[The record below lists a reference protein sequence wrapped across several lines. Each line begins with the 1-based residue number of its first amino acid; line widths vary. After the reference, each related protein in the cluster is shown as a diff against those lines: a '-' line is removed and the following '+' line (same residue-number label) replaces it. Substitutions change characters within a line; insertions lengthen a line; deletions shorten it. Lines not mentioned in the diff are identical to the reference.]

1 MTSALK
7 TSSIELDFAFDRAMD
22 PILITGAHPLVVEI
36 IELIELR
43 MLSDDLVIDEDLF
56 PDPQDYLDHA
66 WLTCVG
72 ALEHHFPEVEFVRM
86 GVDTTVP
93 HEEGLP

>member
-1 MTSALK
+1 
-7 TSSIELDFAFDRAMD
+7 MD
-22 PILITGAHPLVVEI
+22 PILITGAHPLVEI

-66 WLTCVG
+66 C
-72 ALEHHFPEVEFVRM
+72 
-86 GVDTTVP
+86 
-93 HEEGLP
+93 

>member
-7 TSSIELDFAFDRAMD
+7 TSSIELDFAFNRAMD

-66 WLTCVG
+66 WLTCLG
-72 ALEHHFPEVEFVRM
+72 TLQHHFPEVEFVRIDLD
-86 GVDTTVP
+86 GFFTPSTDL
-93 HEEGLP
+93 G

>member
-1 MTSALK
+1 M
-7 TSSIELDFAFDRAMD
+7 ELDFAFNRDMD